1 MLYQLQITNIVK
13 ELTKVK
19 MMMEGEFYKD
29 QSVIDSIPPIDPSVV
44 SVKIIREDD
53 IDTDYDNGDEYSES
67 YDIDVLLDKISKN
80 GIKSLTEQ
88 EREFLDKT
96 SKGI

>member
-1 MLYQLQITNIVK
+1 MV
-13 ELTKVK
+13 
-19 MMMEGEFYKD
+19 M
-29 QSVIDSIPPIDPSVV
+29 SIL
-44 SVKIIREDD
+44 
-53 IDTDYDNGDEYSES
+53 ES
-67 YDIDVLLDKISKN
+67 YDIDVLLDISKN